1 MEFLLLISS
10 DKLKGSV
17 GVQSITS
24 ESCVVISSSI
34 RSFAGPRIDGDDLEK
49 VGECRDGKPKTGFGA
64 VLTMGVDDSESAARR
79 SGSVAGRGAGDERV
93 FVLGEGVKAGSGGN
107 LLVVVSSSR
116 MDGGCCNRST
126 THEQKKMDNSRAS
139 NTEK

>member
-17 GVQSITS
+17 GVQSIIS

-34 RSFAGPRIDGDDLEK
+34 RSFTGLRIDGDDLGK
-49 VGECRDGKPKTGFGA
+49 VGECRDGKPKIGFGA
-64 VLTMGVDDSESAARR
+64 VLTTGVDDSESAARR
-79 SGSVAGRGAGDERV
+79 SGSVAGGAGDERA

-126 THEQKKMDNSRAS
+126 THEQKKIL
-139 NTEK
+139 T